1 MELATFIVSIIS
13 LIIMPLILIY
23 LNSRTSKVLEENKI
37 KTEYKVQTYKK
48 IFEIFN
54 AVLTK
59 TKSNMWDAKLRI
71 DLVTDLIKYA
81 PDEIVKKYLEFW
93 EKAKSGDPSKADLNI
108 IYQDILLLIRK
119 DLGYKK
125 TKITK
130 EEIIKMLLSEN
141 I

>member
-59 TKSNMWDAKLRI
+59 TKSNMWDAKLRF
-71 DLVTDLIKYA
+71 DFK
-81 PDEIVKKYLEFW
+81 
-93 EKAKSGDPSKADLNI
+93 
-108 IYQDILLLIRK
+108 
-119 DLGYKK
+119 
-125 TKITK
+125 
-130 EEIIKMLLSEN
+130 
-141 I
+141 